1 MLPTSG
7 PLHLTVPLPRPA
19 HGLTS
24 MSLSQRDLIFH
35 RVTFSFSYLSVPLL
49 SSFLPCSH
57 CVNLANCILIY
68 FLPHPIGLETPAKH
82 RRVYF
87 VPHSVTKCL
96 EWCVAKSE
104 SSVKASQVK
113 TVDNCPTPSSWSF
126 FCNEDWARPRQHILH
141 PVRGPGLVWMS
152 AGDPFLYISTRISG
166 VWNTGSHLC
175 SSREGAQLREPQKGE
190 GMCHLIKHILYYN
203 IFVDLEN
210 EILKYIFFWK

>member
-1 MLPTSG
+1 MGSQLFLYGLQLHLLPSPSAFCAPVTVAFFLFLKYIEMHPTSG

-19 HGLTS
+19 RGLTS
-24 MSLSQRDLIFH
+24 TSLSQRDLIFH

-113 TVDNCPTPSSWSF
+113 TVDNCPTPSS
-126 FCNEDWARPRQHILH
+126 
-141 PVRGPGLVWMS
+141 
-152 AGDPFLYISTRISG
+152 
-166 VWNTGSHLC
+166 
-175 SSREGAQLREPQKGE
+175 
-190 GMCHLIKHILYYN
+190 
-203 IFVDLEN
+203 
-210 EILKYIFFWK
+210 